1 MSSLIKRDVQILE
14 MSIGLRSK
22 GPIIWAHAGSQIAI
36 DAMRDVVSRIRLIES
51 SVTYVLT
58 APLMAEVQENDIKI
72 LQDSEAQ
79 SSIDFL
85 TKYSPDLCLWTD
97 ESISSPLFLLINRF
111 SIPVVLVNA
120 KIGMLPSRTW
130 IWRKT
135 AARQAVRSVSF
146 ALVKTAEDASNLR
159 SFGLPRKS
167 MAVLGPLNA
176 GIVPPSCDDTERDHI
191 AQVLM
196 SRPTW
201 FAQGVPEQEHEL
213 VLETFILAQRSA
225 HRMLLILDTPNADPN
240 EIKALCETYKL
251 NVSTRFEEG
260 EPDAS
265 TQVFLTDDKVFE
277 DGLWYRLA
285 ALSYMGGSFSD
296 GNVSNP
302 MIPAALGSAIIHG
315 PVLGAFSNSYIR
327 LRLKGATRQI
337 DSEAMFAQ
345 VMSKLMAPDECA
357 ELASNGWGVVSEG
370 AGAIDQIVE
379 VSLQKLGFGD

>member
-1 MSSLIKRDVQILE
+1 MG
-14 MSIGLRSK
+14 IGFRSN
-22 GPIIWAHAGSQIAI
+22 GPIIWAHGGSQLAI
-36 DAMRDVVSRIRLIES
+36 DAMRDVVSRIKLIES

-58 APLMAEVQENDIKI
+58 APLTAEAEANDIKI

-79 SSIDFL
+79 SCIDFL
-85 TKYSPDLCLWTD
+85 TKYSPDLCLWID
-97 ESISSPLFLLINRF
+97 ESISSPLFSLINRF

-130 IWRKT
+130 VWRKT

-146 ALVKTAEDASNLR
+146 ALTETAEDASNLR

-176 GIVPPSCDDTERDHI
+176 GIVPPNCDDTERDHI
-191 AQVLM
+191 AEVLM

-201 FAQGVPEQEHEL
+201 FAQGVPEEELEL

-240 EIKALCETYKL
+240 EVKALCETYKL

-265 TQVFLTDDKVFE
+265 TQVFLTDDNVFE

-315 PVLGAFSNSYIR
+315 PVLSAFSNSYIR

-345 VMSKLMAPDECA
+345 VMGKLMAPDECA

>member
-1 MSSLIKRDVQILE
+1 
-14 MSIGLRSK
+14 MSIGFRSN
-22 GPIIWAHAGSQIAI
+22 GPIIWAHGGSQLAI
-36 DAMRDVVSRIRLIES
+36 DAMRDVVSRIKLIES

-58 APLMAEVQENDIKI
+58 APLTAEAEANDIKI

-85 TKYSPDLCLWTD
+85 TKFSPDLCLWID

-130 IWRKT
+130 VWRKT

-146 ALVKTAEDASNLR
+146 ALIETAEDASNLR

-176 GIVPPSCDDTERDHI
+176 GIVPPNCDDTERDHI
-191 AQVLM
+191 AEVLM

-201 FAQGVPEQEHEL
+201 FAQGVPEEELEL

-240 EIKALCETYKL
+240 EVKALCETYKL

-315 PVLGAFSNSYIR
+315 PVLSAFSKSYIR

-345 VMSKLMAPDECA
+345 VMGKLMAPDECA

-379 VSLQKLGFGD
+379 ISLQKLGFGD

>member
-1 MSSLIKRDVQILE
+1 MG
-14 MSIGLRSK
+14 IGFRSN
-22 GPIIWAHAGSQIAI
+22 GPIIWAHGGSQLAI
-36 DAMRDVVSRIRLIES
+36 DAMRDVVSRIKLIES

-58 APLMAEVQENDIKI
+58 APLTAEAEANDIKI

-85 TKYSPDLCLWTD
+85 TKYSPDLCLWID

-130 IWRKT
+130 VWRKT

-146 ALVKTAEDASNLR
+146 ALIETAEDASNLS

-176 GIVPPSCDDTERDHI
+176 GIVPPNCDDTERDHI
-191 AQVLM
+191 AEVLM

-201 FAQGVPEQEHEL
+201 FAQGVPEEELEL

-240 EIKALCETYKL
+240 EVKALCETYKL

-315 PVLGAFSNSYIR
+315 PVLSAFSNSYIR

-345 VMSKLMAPDECA
+345 VMGKLMAPDECA

-370 AGAIDQIVE
+370 AGAIDQIVA

>member
-1 MSSLIKRDVQILE
+1 
-14 MSIGLRSK
+14 MSIGFRSN
-22 GPIIWAHAGSQIAI
+22 GPIIWAHGGSQLAI
-36 DAMRDVVSRIRLIES
+36 DAMRDVVSRITLIES

-58 APLMAEVQENDIKI
+58 APLTAEAEANDIKI

-85 TKYSPDLCLWTD
+85 TKYSPDLCLWID

-130 IWRKT
+130 VWRKT

-146 ALVKTAEDASNLR
+146 ALIETAEDASNLR

-176 GIVPPSCDDTERDHI
+176 GIVPPNCDDTERDHI
-191 AQVLM
+191 AEVLM

-201 FAQGVPEQEHEL
+201 FAQGVPEQELEL

-240 EIKALCETYKL
+240 EVKALCETYKL

-315 PVLGAFSNSYIR
+315 PVLSAFSNSYIR

-345 VMSKLMAPDECA
+345 VMGKLMAPDECA

-379 VSLQKLGFGD
+379 ISLQKLGFGD

>member
-1 MSSLIKRDVQILE
+1 LIKRDAQILE
-14 MSIGLRSK
+14 MNIGFRSN
-22 GPIIWAHAGSQIAI
+22 GPIIWAHAGSQTAI
-36 DAMRDVVSRIRLIES
+36 DVMRDVMSRIKLIES

-58 APLMAEVQENDIKI
+58 APLTAETEANDIKI

-79 SSIDFL
+79 SNIDFL
-85 TKYSPDLCLWTD
+85 TKCSPDLCLWTD

-111 SIPVVLVNA
+111 SIPVILVNA
-120 KIGMLPSRTW
+120 NIAMLPSRTW

-135 AARQAVRSVSF
+135 AARQTVRSVSF
-146 ALVKTAEDASNLR
+146 ALVETAEDASNLR
-159 SFGLPRKS
+159 SFGLSHKS

-176 GIVPPSCDDTERDHI
+176 GIVPPNCDDTERDHI
-191 AQVLM
+191 AEVLM

-201 FAQGVPEQEHEL
+201 FAQGVPKQELEL
-213 VLETFILAQRSA
+213 VLEAFILAQRSA
-225 HRMLLILDTPNADPN
+225 HRMLLILDTPSVDPN
-240 EIKALCETYKL
+240 EVKALCKTYKL

-302 MIPAALGSAIIHG
+302 MIAAALGSAIIHG
-315 PVLGAFSNSYIR
+315 PVLGAFSNAYIR
-327 LRLKGATRQI
+327 LRLNGATRQI
-337 DSEAMFAQ
+337 DNEAMFAQ
-345 VMSKLMAPDECA
+345 ALGKLIAPDECA

-379 VSLQKLGFGD
+379 VSLQRLGFGD